1 MAETVSA
8 QPKPPVLR
16 CWSVERSEETRIAET
31 ESAFRHV
38 NERIAETAEAL
49 DSDATVFVCECA
61 DADCQ
66 HRLQVPLDEYEEV
79 RTESTHFIVAKGH
92 EESGYERV
100 VEKRSGYAIVEK
112 FKRRLAAMVRRSDP
126 RADN

>member
-1 MAETVSA
+1 M
-8 QPKPPVLR
+8 KPTDE
-16 CWSVERSEETRIAET
+16 SRIAQT

-38 NERIAETAEAL
+38 NERIAESAEAL
-49 DSDATVFVCECA
+49 DSDETVFVCECA

-79 RTESTHFIVAKGH
+79 RADGTHFLVAEGH

-100 VEKRSGYAIVEK
+100 IEKRRGYAIVEK
-112 FKRRLAAMVRRSDP
+112 FRRRLAAMVRRSDP
-126 RADN
+126 RADTG